1 MGIAEMLD
9 ELKQKAL
16 HDPKLRAELLAT
28 KKASQPFAAFCSK
41 CRELGYEI
49 YDMDLITAGEEAYAA
64 MRRSTNGGGEN
75 SPMLEVE
82 DDLYEHVA
90 AGNGVTVI
98 SAMLSDPFG
107 YGRIIRDEKG
117 LSKIVE
123 QKDATEEEQAVK
135 EVNSGM
141 YIFKCDALLAALSQI
156 TNDNAQGEYYLPDTI
171 EIIKKMGLP
180 VDAAA
185 MEDADQIKGVNTLEQ
200 LAEAEEIMRSR

>member
-1 MGIAEMLD
+1 MLILPQIAYVYSCECPLYLLIVHEKTGGSKMEIAEMLD

-82 DDLYEHVA
+82 DDLYELFFV
-90 AGNGVTVI
+90 
-98 SAMLSDPFG
+98 
-107 YGRIIRDEKG
+107 G
-117 LSKIVE
+117 L
-123 QKDATEEEQAVK
+123 
-135 EVNSGM
+135 
-141 YIFKCDALLAALSQI
+141 
-156 TNDNAQGEYYLPDTI
+156 
-171 EIIKKMGLP
+171 
-180 VDAAA
+180 
-185 MEDADQIKGVNTLEQ
+185 
-200 LAEAEEIMRSR
+200 